1 VGSRDYS
8 DTTKKALFALSFGR
22 CYFPDC
28 ANRVVEMA
36 GETPIVTAQI
46 AHIRA
51 AKKGGPRYD
60 ENMTDEE
67 RRSFSNLLVLC
78 TFHHRLI
85 DTKPTGDNYPAEL
98 LQEWKEQHEGQLSK
112 DLAALT
118 EEDLTEFL
126 NSTLEELIAETKSE
140 LLAAIEKVEAIS
152 RESAEL
158 LRTLV
163 NKTFSSPAIDPDTV
177 AVLAESTQAFNNLPD
192 YAPVLLESSRRFDHL
207 QDCASMLHA
216 FSRGLEH
223 LQDYASMLH
232 AFSRGLE
239 HLPDYASMLH
249 ESAQGLLNLPDYAP
263 MLQETTHDLKNAVAE
278 MKQTIQRAER
288 LETSSYFST
297 INTATSKMESIS
309 DDITESIQGLRA
321 ISAAPLGTRPPDRW
335 TYIRNGMIAGAAIA
349 TLLMSTIWYL
359 VAH

>member
-1 VGSRDYS
+1 MGSRDYS

-85 DTKPTGDNYPAEL
+85 DTKPTDYPAEL

-207 QDCASMLHA
+207 PDYAPMLHA
-216 FSRGLEH
+216 S
-223 LQDYASMLH
+223 
-232 AFSRGLE
+232 SRGLE

>member
-1 VGSRDYS
+1 M
-8 DTTKKALFALSFGR
+8 SFGR

-163 NKTFSSPAIDPDTV
+163 NETFSSPAIDPDTV

-207 QDCASMLHA
+207 
-216 FSRGLEH
+216 
-223 LQDYASMLH
+223 
-232 AFSRGLE
+232 
-239 HLPDYASMLH
+239 PDHASMLH

>member
-1 VGSRDYS
+1 M
-8 DTTKKALFALSFGR
+8 SFGR

-85 DTKPTGDNYPAEL
+85 DTKPTDYPAEL

-192 YAPVLLESSRRFDHL
+192 HAPVLLESSRRFDHL
-207 QDCASMLHA
+207 
-216 FSRGLEH
+216 
-223 LQDYASMLH
+223 
-232 AFSRGLE
+232 
-239 HLPDYASMLH
+239 PDHASMLH
-249 ESAQGLLNLPDYAP
+249 ESAQGLLNLLDYAP

>member
-1 VGSRDYS
+1 MGSRDYS

-192 YAPVLLESSRRFDHL
+192 HAPVLLESSRRFDHL
-207 QDCASMLHA
+207 
-216 FSRGLEH
+216 
-223 LQDYASMLH
+223 
-232 AFSRGLE
+232 
-239 HLPDYASMLH
+239 PDHASMLH
-249 ESAQGLLNLPDYAP
+249 ESAQGLLNLLDYAP

>member
-1 VGSRDYS
+1 MGSRDYS

-163 NKTFSSPAIDPDTV
+163 NETFSSPAIDPDTV

-192 YAPVLLESSRRFDHL
+192 HAPVLLESSRRFDHL
-207 QDCASMLHA
+207 
-216 FSRGLEH
+216 
-223 LQDYASMLH
+223 
-232 AFSRGLE
+232 
-239 HLPDYASMLH
+239 PDHASMLH
-249 ESAQGLLNLPDYAP
+249 ESAQGLLNLLDYAP

>member
-1 VGSRDYS
+1 M
-8 DTTKKALFALSFGR
+8 SFGR

-163 NKTFSSPAIDPDTV
+163 NETFSSPAIDPDTV

-207 QDCASMLHA
+207 PDYAPMLHA
-216 FSRGLEH
+216 SSRGLEH
-223 LQDYASMLH
+223 LS
-232 AFSRGLE
+232 
-239 HLPDYASMLH
+239 DYASMLH

>member
-1 VGSRDYS
+1 M
-8 DTTKKALFALSFGR
+8 SFGR

-192 YAPVLLESSRRFDHL
+192 HAPVLLESSRRFDHL
-207 QDCASMLHA
+207 
-216 FSRGLEH
+216 
-223 LQDYASMLH
+223 
-232 AFSRGLE
+232 
-239 HLPDYASMLH
+239 PDHASMLH
-249 ESAQGLLNLPDYAP
+249 ESAQGLLNLLDYAP

>member
-1 VGSRDYS
+1 MGSRDYS

-85 DTKPTGDNYPAEL
+85 DTKPTDYPAEL

-163 NKTFSSPAIDPDTV
+163 NETFSSPAIDPDTV

-192 YAPVLLESSRRFDHL
+192 HAPVLLESSRRFDHL
-207 QDCASMLHA
+207 
-216 FSRGLEH
+216 
-223 LQDYASMLH
+223 
-232 AFSRGLE
+232 
-239 HLPDYASMLH
+239 PDHASMLH
-249 ESAQGLLNLPDYAP
+249 ESAQGLLNLLDYAP

-309 DDITESIQGLRA
+309 EDITESIQGLRA

>member
-1 VGSRDYS
+1 M
-8 DTTKKALFALSFGR
+8 SFGR

-163 NKTFSSPAIDPDTV
+163 NETFSSPAIDPDTV

-207 QDCASMLHA
+207 PDYTPMLHA
-216 FSRGLEH
+216 S
-223 LQDYASMLH
+223 
-232 AFSRGLE
+232 SRGLE

-249 ESAQGLLNLPDYAP
+249 ESAQGLLNLPDYAPMLQESSRTLNHLPDYAP